1 LLDKLKNKPLN
12 KKLHTAKYIFSDVLS
27 ASVVWILFSFFRKSY
42 IESAKFGYAIQ
53 LNFDLV
59 FFASII
65 VIVCFWILL
74 YAFSG
79 YYYDI
84 YRKSRAQELYQTFVI
99 SIVGVV
105 ILFFVLLLDDLVS
118 SYTDYYYSFSTLFL
132 LQFTLTYIP
141 RVVITSTTIKKIRKR
156 QIGFNTIIIGSN
168 GKARNI
174 YEEFFERNKSAG
186 YKFIGFVNV
195 KHEVSNSLKDTL
207 THLGSFDNV
216 HRLIEKYEIEEI
228 IIAVELHEHSEIQSI
243 IASLECTKVRV
254 KIIPDLFEILIGK
267 IELSLMDGTPL
278 LRVSSELMPVWEK
291 NIKKGFDIAVS
302 FIFIILM
309 LPVYLATAIAI
320 KVSSPGSIIYKQK
333 RIGKNGRE
341 FNIFK
346 FRSMVKNAEKVDPE
360 LSFENDP
367 RVTKLGIFMRK
378 TRLDEI
384 PQFVNVIIGD
394 MSIVGPRP
402 ERQYFIDQ
410 IVQLAPEYM
419 LLLKVKPGITSL
431 GQVKY
436 GYAEN
441 LDQMLQRLKFDIIY
455 IKNMSLY
462 FDFKIL
468 INTVKTVLKGDG
480 K

>member
-1 LLDKLKNKPLN
+1 MNKN
-12 KKLHTAKYIFSDVLS
+12 LHTAKYVFSDILS
-27 ASVVWILFSFFRKSY
+27 ASLAWILFSYFRKLY
-42 IESAKFGYAIQ
+42 IESAKFGYTVQ
-53 LNFDLV
+53 LNFNSG
-59 FFASII
+59 FFISIL
-65 VIVCFWILL
+65 VIVCFWLIL

-84 YRKSRAQELYQTFVI
+84 YRKSRVQELYQTFVI
-99 SIVGVV
+99 SIIGVI
-105 ILFFVLLLDDLVS
+105 ILFFALLLDDLVS
-118 SYTDYYYSFSTLFL
+118 SYTDYYYSVSVLFL
-132 LQFTLTYIP
+132 LHFTISYVP
-141 RVVITSTTIKKIRKR
+141 RLIITSSTIKRIRNRK
-156 QIGFNTIIIGSN
+156 IGFNTIIIGSN
-168 GKARNI
+168 GKAKKI

-195 KHEVSNSLKDTL
+195 NHEVSTSLKNTL
-207 THLGSFDNV
+207 THLGSFDTV
-216 HRLIEKYEIEEI
+216 HELIEKHAVEEI
-228 IIAVELHEHSEIQSI
+228 IIAVEVHEHSKIQEII
-243 IASLECTKVRV
+243 TTLEHTKVRV

-278 LRVSSELMPVWEK
+278 LRVSTELMSVWEK
-291 NIKKGFDIAVS
+291 NVKKVFDVAMS
-302 FIFIILM
+302 FIFITLM
-309 LPVYLATAIAI
+309 SPIYLATAIAV

-333 RIGKNGRE
+333 RIGKNGKE

-346 FRSMVKNAEKVDPE
+346 FRSMIKDAEKIGPE

-367 RVTKLGIFMRK
+367 RITKLGLFMRK

-384 PQFVNVIIGD
+384 PQFVNVILGD

-402 ERQYFIDQ
+402 ERQYFIDK
-410 IVQLAPEYM
+410 IVQKAPEYM

-468 INTVKTVLKGDG
+468 INTVLTVLRGNG